1 MSDTAVQQMPNAET
15 VHEQKEEQVSQQ
27 ENQSEAKQE
36 QTESPKAQIV
46 KEVLHKGVT
55 GTVKWFNVKN
65 GYGFINR
72 DDTKEDVFVHQSGIL
87 KNNPNKYK
95 RSLGQEEKV
104 EFDIVKGEKGNEAA
118 NVTGPNGTHVQGSEY
133 AANKR
138 KPGYKRRNKQ
148 RRYKKSEQNQQQT
161 GDEQPDDQQE
171 QQQAPASNE
180 GPALPRKRNNY
191 RPRQRSHQTNNEH
204 DQRGDQANNQQQLE
218 QDQNRPPRQPRYR
231 RGPPRGPRNFQP
243 RPDME
248 IEPQMDQPEQ
258 RVYYRSRTYRPSGR
272 GGYRN
277 PSYDNPS
284 YDNPSYDNPSYDNPS
299 YDNQMRPSGRGGY
312 RNQSYDNPMR
322 QRGPMGGFRPRDSND
337 YRPRGG
343 FRGRPRGAPRG
354 GYRSRGGYYRQGNSR
369 SEQHGFMP
377 NENEQ

>member
-1 MSDTAVQQMPNAET
+1 MSDTAVQQMPNTET
-15 VHEQKEEQVSQQ
+15 VHEQKDEQVSQQ

-36 QTESPKAQIV
+36 QTESPKVQIV

-72 DDTKEDVFVHQSGIL
+72 DDTKEDVFVHQSAIV

-95 RSLGQEEKV
+95 RSLGQDEQV

-161 GDEQPDDQQE
+161 GDEQPDDQKE

-191 RPRQRSHQTNNEH
+191 RPRQRSHQANNEH

-218 QDQNRPPRQPRYR
+218 QDQNRPPRQPRYK
-231 RGPPRGPRNFQP
+231 RGPPRGPINFQP

-248 IEPQMDQPEQ
+248 IQPQMDEPEQ
-258 RVYYRSRTYRPSGR
+258 RVFYKSRTYRPSGR

-277 PSYDNPS
+277 PSYDNP
-284 YDNPSYDNPSYDNPS
+284 
-299 YDNQMRPSGRGGY
+299 MRPSVRGGY
-312 RNQSYDNPMR
+312 INPSFDNPIGP
-322 QRGPMGGFRPRDSND
+322 RGPIKEFRPRASAETN
-337 YRPRGG
+337 
-343 FRGRPRGAPRG
+343 FS
-354 GYRSRGGYYRQGNSR
+354 SRRNFY
-369 SEQHGFMP
+369 P
-377 NENEQ
+377 NEMGFFSHPFNRSFYLKPNNLESRNYQLDESQV